1 MVEMAD
7 ICIIAGSTSDGDI
20 VKKAE
25 AALER
30 FGIEYESHV
39 ASAHRTP
46 KKVEEI
52 VTASEAKVFIA
63 VAGLSAALPGVIASL
78 TPRPVIGCPKDVKL
92 NGMDALLSMAQMP
105 PGVPVATV
113 GIDNG
118 KNAALLAAEILA
130 IADQDL
136 AKAIMDARIR

>member
-1 MVEMAD
+1 MAD
-7 ICIIAGSTSDGDI
+7 VCIISGSTSDGDI
-20 VKKAE
+20 VRKVE
-25 AALER
+25 STLER
-30 FGIEYESHV
+30 FGIDYESHI

-52 VTASEAKVFIA
+52 VTSSDAKVFIA
-63 VAGLSAALPGVIASL
+63 VAGLSAALPGVIAAH
-78 TPRPVIGCPKDVKL
+78 TPKPVVGCPKDVKL
-92 NGMDALLSMAQMP
+92 NGMDALLSMVQMP

-118 KNAALLAAEILA
+118 KNAAVLAAEILA
-130 IADQDL
+130 INDEEL